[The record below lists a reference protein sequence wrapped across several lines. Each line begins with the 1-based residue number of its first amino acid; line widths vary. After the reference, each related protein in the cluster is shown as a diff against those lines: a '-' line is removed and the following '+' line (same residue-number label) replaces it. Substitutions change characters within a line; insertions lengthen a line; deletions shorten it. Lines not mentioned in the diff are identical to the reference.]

1 MGNIKVNKIST
12 NYEKIDEEKYN
23 SILSLAANEK
33 FINHNRLLTKTH
45 AYRRSLEIIDSVNNK
60 ADSRCGDS
68 LTYHFRYSMNFDNNT
83 EKQAFIN
90 NFMFD
95 GENFA
100 HALEINDISK
110 DDIENLINEIKAKKK
125 EAKITKNYDLE
136 IDNIISIDGISKYY
150 NLANKELVINMMIEL
165 YTLRKELL
173 DSKVKKIVK

>member
-23 SILSLAANEK
+23 LILSLAANEK
-33 FINHNRLLTKTH
+33 FISHNKLLTKTH
-45 AYRRSLEIIDSVNNK
+45 AYRRSIEIINSINNK
-60 ADSRCGDS
+60 SETRCGDS
-68 LTYHFRYSMNFDNNT
+68 LTYHFRYNLSFDNNT

-95 GENFA
+95 GDNFA

-110 DDIENLINEIKAKKK
+110 SDIENLITEIKAKKK
-125 EAKITKNYDLE
+125 EAKITKDYDLE
-136 IDNIISIDGISKYY
+136 IDNIISIDGVAKYY

-173 DSKVKKIVK
+173 DSKVKKIVR